1 MSDNFFFIIIAIAT
15 VGLFAVMIMYYM
27 LTKKMNKE
35 DLAYIKE
42 LKKGTQ
48 KTGMS
53 TEVIYQKLYV
63 FYTRIPFLKRYLAK
77 LRRRL
82 EVLNISDEYLTR
94 KQSSEYLTRALLI
107 VIPLTILIIAL
118 TKQNTLLMFILLIFE
133 VFITEVIIE
142 GSVDKL
148 DNKILKQQIDFFA
161 EIRHAYHETNM
172 VEEAIYQVSQMMRK
186 KFLFKLK
193 KYMRY

>member
-48 KTGMS
+48 KTGFS

-63 FYTRIPFLKRYLAK
+63 FYTLS
-77 LRRRL
+77 
-82 EVLNISDEYLTR
+82 VLPPVLHSLVPE
-94 KQSSEYLTRALLI
+94 E
-107 VIPLTILIIAL
+107 
-118 TKQNTLLMFILLIFE
+118 IF
-133 VFITEVIIE
+133 
-142 GSVDKL
+142 SL
-148 DNKILKQQIDFFA
+148 C
-161 EIRHAYHETNM
+161 R
-172 VEEAIYQVSQMMRK
+172 
-186 KFLFKLK
+186 
-193 KYMRY
+193 